1 MYNNTL
7 RFSKR
12 WSIKMSYG
20 GWSLFFAENSTQM
33 AVVAG
38 ATLFGVPFSGRSM
51 TSALMNGAAVG
62 VATDLAFGGVRNLDA
77 KRALV
82 QGGVGAG
89 TALATIVVASAVL

>member
-1 MYNNTL
+1 
-7 RFSKR
+7 
-12 WSIKMSYG
+12 MSYG